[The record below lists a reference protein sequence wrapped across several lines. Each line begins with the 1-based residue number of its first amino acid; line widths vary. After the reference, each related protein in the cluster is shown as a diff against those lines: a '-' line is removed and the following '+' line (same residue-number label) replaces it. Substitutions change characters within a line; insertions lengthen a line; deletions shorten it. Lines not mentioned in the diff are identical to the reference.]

1 MGIEGSVANM
11 GVWIFQK
18 SVDMILGNFRKLGA
32 LLGLHKVCK
41 RKDFFW
47 TKLKDFRN
55 KFVLLWKLKGG
66 TFCEKMSTF
75 LANVDILGK

>member
-32 LLGLHKVCK
+32 LIGLHIVCK
-41 RKDFFW
+41 RKAFF
-47 TKLKDFRN
+47 
-55 KFVLLWKLKGG
+55 
-66 TFCEKMSTF
+66 
-75 LANVDILGK
+75 GKS